1 MFGTMYDIV
10 YNEGER
16 AVIAKPT
23 SAVKQGVAG
32 GSQQQQRAPPTK
44 QIKKGQGFEG
54 LWRGWRVG
62 MWGLVGLWGAKGMGN
77 YNGGKGG
84 EF

>member
-1 MFGTMYDIV
+1 MDIGGYNGLIGTMYDIV

-16 AVIAKPT
+16 SVITKAPKD
-23 SAVKQGVAG
+23 VG
-32 GSQQQQRAPPTK
+32 GPQRTLASTK
-44 QIKKGQGFEG
+44 QVKKGQGFEG

-62 MWGLVGLWGAKGMGN
+62 MWGLVGLWGAASMGPMT
-77 YNGGKGG
+77 GKGG